1 MIDDDR
7 WEALR
12 EAAERARANAHAPYS
27 GFAVGA
33 ALLAADGSVYVGCNV
48 ENASYG
54 ATLCAERAALAA
66 AVAAGART
74 VVALA
79 IVSGSSRP
87 VPPCGICRQCL
98 AELAPSLSIRSYA
111 GDEEAEYSLDE
122 LLPHPF
128 NADHL

>member
-1 MIDDDR
+1 MIAEDR

-12 EAAERARANAHAPYS
+12 KAAEGARANAHAPYS

-74 VVALA
+74 LEALA
-79 IVSGSSRP
+79 IVSGSPSP
-87 VPPCGICRQCL
+87 IPPCGICRQCL
-98 AELAPSLSIRSYA
+98 AELAPSLAIRSHA
-111 GDEEAEYSLDE
+111 GDEEAQYSLAE
-122 LLPHPF
+122 LLPDPF
-128 NADHL
+128 GAGHL